1 MRCFVAVE
9 LTDRVSGTEPQLGS
23 SCRVRFGLNAKENVN
38 DLNHAVFVV
47 DDDESVRASIAHM
60 LRSNGLSVVCFR
72 TATEFLSRANLD
84 TVACLL
90 LDLRLPD
97 MSGLEVQQELAS
109 RGVQIPTVI
118 VTAHADIQSSVLAM
132 KAGAVDFL
140 TKPFVTRELL
150 AAVHEALRRG
160 KEIREA
166 RTEVAE
172 INQRFAV
179 LTRREREV
187 VMLVLGGLSNK
198 QIASELGISEVTVK
212 IHRKQIM
219 NKTRAT
225 SLAELVRIA
234 ERVAFR
240 LK

>member
-1 MRCFVAVE
+1 M
-9 LTDRVSGTEPQLGS
+9 
-23 SCRVRFGLNAKENVN
+23 NAKENVN

-47 DDDESVRASIAHM
+47 DDDDPVRASIAHM

-72 TATEFLSRANLD
+72 TATEFLSRAKLD

-97 MSGLEVQQELAS
+97 MSGLEVQHELAS
-109 RGVQIPTVI
+109 RGVEIPTVI

-140 TKPFVTRELL
+140 TKPFETRELL

-160 KEIREA
+160 KESREA
-166 RTEVAE
+166 RTELAE

-179 LTRREREV
+179 LTRRERDV

-198 QIASELGISEVTVK
+198 QIASELGISEVTFQV
-212 IHRKQIM
+212 HRSRIM
-219 NKTRAT
+219 KKMRTS
-225 SLAELVRIA
+225 SLAELVR
-234 ERVAFR
+234 VSSR
-240 LK
+240 LDIPIHPRASKGAT